1 MTTRE
6 YNPVRRTFY
15 DVNYMYSSGYVTK
28 TALTANATI
37 PPGRARG
44 YDKRRWT
51 TALVKRKQAAKV
63 KTTNL
68 DLLFLQNKDAGD
80 SDSEKEQEELNELE
94 NLLKKHDPDF
104 SK

>member
-1 MTTRE
+1 MC
-6 YNPVRRTFY
+6 
-15 DVNYMYSSGYVTK
+15 
-28 TALTANATI
+28 
-37 PPGRARG
+37 
-44 YDKRRWT
+44 DKRRWT
-51 TALVKRKQAAKV
+51 TALVKRKQAVKV
-63 KTTNL
+63 KMTIL

>member
-1 MTTRE
+1 M
-6 YNPVRRTFY
+6 
-15 DVNYMYSSGYVTK
+15 
-28 TALTANATI
+28 
-37 PPGRARG
+37 
-44 YDKRRWT
+44 
-51 TALVKRKQAAKV
+51 KV
-63 KTTNL
+63 KETIL

>member
-15 DVNYMYSSGYVTK
+15 DVNYMYFSGYLTNDK
-28 TALTANATI
+28 LNHAPRPGTRLWQTAVDNCI
-37 PPGRARG
+37 G
-44 YDKRRWT
+44 
-51 TALVKRKQAAKV
+51 KRKQAMKV
-63 KTTNL
+63 KTTIL

>member
-1 MTTRE
+1 MTNSTM
-6 YNPVRRTFY
+6 PPRRAKGC
-15 DVNYMYSSGYVTK
+15 DN
-28 TALTANATI
+28 
-37 PPGRARG
+37 
-44 YDKRRWT
+44 RRWT
-51 TALVKRKQAAKV
+51 TALVKRKQAVKV
-63 KTTNL
+63 KMTIL

>member
-1 MTTRE
+1 M
-6 YNPVRRTFY
+6 
-15 DVNYMYSSGYVTK
+15 
-28 TALTANATI
+28 
-37 PPGRARG
+37 PPGRARNC
-44 YDKRRWT
+44 DKRRWT
-51 TALVKRKQAAKV
+51 TALVKRKQAVKV
-63 KTTNL
+63 KKTIL

>member
-1 MTTRE
+1 M
-6 YNPVRRTFY
+6 
-15 DVNYMYSSGYVTK
+15 
-28 TALTANATI
+28 

-44 YDKRRWT
+44 CDKRRGT
-51 TALVKRKQAAKV
+51 TALVKGKQAMKV
-63 KTTNL
+63 KTTIL

>member
-1 MTTRE
+1 M
-6 YNPVRRTFY
+6 
-15 DVNYMYSSGYVTK
+15 
-28 TALTANATI
+28 

-44 YDKRRWT
+44 CDKRRRT
-51 TALVKRKQAAKV
+51 TALVKRKQAVKV
-63 KTTNL
+63 KVKVKII

>member
-1 MTTRE
+1 M
-6 YNPVRRTFY
+6 
-15 DVNYMYSSGYVTK
+15 
-28 TALTANATI
+28 
-37 PPGRARG
+37 PPGRARNF
-44 YDKRRWT
+44 DKRRWT
-51 TALVKRKQAAKV
+51 TALVKRKQAVKV
-63 KTTNL
+63 KMTIL

>member
-1 MTTRE
+1 MTNST
-6 YNPVRRTFY
+6 
-15 DVNYMYSSGYVTK
+15 M
-28 TALTANATI
+28 
-37 PPGRARG
+37 PPGRAKG
-44 YDKRRWT
+44 CDKRRWT
-51 TALVKRKQAAKV
+51 TGLVKRKQAVKV
-63 KTTNL
+63 KMTIL

>member
-1 MTTRE
+1 MD
-6 YNPVRRTFY
+6 NCV
-15 DVNYMYSSGYVTK
+15 G
-28 TALTANATI
+28 
-37 PPGRARG
+37 
-44 YDKRRWT
+44 
-51 TALVKRKQAAKV
+51 KRKQAMKV
-63 KTTNL
+63 KTTIL

>member
-1 MTTRE
+1 M
-6 YNPVRRTFY
+6 
-15 DVNYMYSSGYVTK
+15 
-28 TALTANATI
+28 
-37 PPGRARG
+37 PPGCARG
-44 YDKRRWT
+44 CDKRRWT
-51 TALVKRKQAAKV
+51 TALVKRKQAVKV
-63 KTTNL
+63 KMTIL

>member
-1 MTTRE
+1 M
-6 YNPVRRTFY
+6 
-15 DVNYMYSSGYVTK
+15 
-28 TALTANATI
+28 
-37 PPGRARG
+37 PPGLARG
-44 YDKRRWT
+44 CDKRRWT
-51 TALVKRKQAAKV
+51 TALVKRKQAVKV
-63 KTTNL
+63 KMTIL